1 MRDQAREPDMIDLV
15 WYLRVSRPIRS
26 EGCSTRSR
34 KLRTAIA
41 QKRMIRLAAIRW
53 FAPAGQGRDETLCR
67 RSECRNRYTF
77 SDSASHRVLGHIEQ
91 RCGPLVFARVYG
103 KLDRKVQSLATGGR
117 GGIATVNRW
126 ADLRVNLEW
135 RDRVGPL
142 ADTNARRNECQSTG
156 SVLAVSK

>member
-1 MRDQAREPDMIDLV
+1 MIDLV
-15 WYLRVSRPIRS
+15 WYLRVSRPIRIRGMLNKIP
-26 EGCSTRSR
+26 E
-34 KLRTAIA
+34 TAHGDCPKA
-41 QKRMIRLAAIRW
+41 NDSPRCHTLVRARG
-53 FAPAGQGRDETLCR
+53 AGKGRDPVPALR
-67 RSECRNRYTF
+67 ASQSVHF